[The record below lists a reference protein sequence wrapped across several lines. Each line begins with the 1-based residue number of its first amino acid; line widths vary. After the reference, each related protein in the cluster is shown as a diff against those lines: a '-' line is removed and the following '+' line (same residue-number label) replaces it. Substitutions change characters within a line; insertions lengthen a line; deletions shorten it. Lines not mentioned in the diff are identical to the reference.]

1 MVFKEDMINKYLVI
15 TKVFLF
21 YCFISSCSYKFE
33 NSESSNLEN
42 VKTISLNVNSLV
54 INKNILGNKEQDFL
68 IEEINR
74 ILIIKFEDWVYN
86 KFKVIGEENTV
97 NINVNQLNTVLKKT
111 SNKKKIFSIFYDEN
125 RFAYNI
131 NFLFDINL
139 QNYKGDNKKLK
150 ISSNTDLFT
159 NNRLSISERG
169 KLIRNTIN
177 RLIKKIDKNVD
188 EQFKNVIFNEFVIA
202 N

>member
-1 MVFKEDMINKYLVI
+1 M
-15 TKVFLF
+15 
-21 YCFISSCSYKFE
+21 
-33 NSESSNLEN
+33 
-42 VKTISLNVNSLV
+42 
-54 INKNILGNKEQDFL
+54 
-68 IEEINR
+68 
-74 ILIIKFEDWVYN
+74 
-86 KFKVIGEENTV
+86 
-97 NINVNQLNTVLKKT
+97 
-111 SNKKKIFSIFYDEN
+111 
-125 RFAYNI
+125 
-131 NFLFDINL
+131 FDINL

>member
-21 YCFISSCSYKFE
+21 YFFISSCSYKFE

-74 ILIIKFEDWVYN
+74 ILEKSEAGSVNHIPKGFKSGSDVGNLSVLGYNPVKF
-86 KFKVIGEENTV
+86 FHI
-97 NINVNQLNTVLKKT
+97 LP
-111 SNKKKIFSIFYDEN
+111 
-125 RFAYNI
+125 
-131 NFLFDINL
+131 
-139 QNYKGDNKKLK
+139 
-150 ISSNTDLFT
+150 
-159 NNRLSISERG
+159 
-169 KLIRNTIN
+169 
-177 RLIKKIDKNVD
+177 
-188 EQFKNVIFNEFVIA
+188 
-202 N
+202 